1 MGHSRSTHE
10 ELMGERAI
18 IADQI
23 DDLQRGLER
32 IDWVIARMFPPTPNP
47 REAHNGTDNV
57 SRTELMERVM
67 TGQGALKTKDVL
79 RLLSEHGF
87 ISEEGRTTYNRVC
100 ATLAQSPR
108 FERVGSGLY
117 KVAADRPNNGHQP
130 PLSLL
135 DEQAATA
142 EAEHPERADAS
153 GEGLP

>member
-23 DDLQRGLER
+23 DDLQRGIER

-57 SRTELMERVM
+57 SRAELMERVM

-87 ISEEGRTTYNRVC
+87 ISDQGRVTYNRVC

-108 FERVGSGLY
+108 FERVATGMY
-117 KVAADRPNNGHQP
+117 KVAEARSNGGESQDGKAQEEEEA
-130 PLSLL
+130 LECS
-135 DEQAATA
+135 ETATDPDLA
-142 EAEHPERADAS
+142 
-153 GEGLP
+153 GILP